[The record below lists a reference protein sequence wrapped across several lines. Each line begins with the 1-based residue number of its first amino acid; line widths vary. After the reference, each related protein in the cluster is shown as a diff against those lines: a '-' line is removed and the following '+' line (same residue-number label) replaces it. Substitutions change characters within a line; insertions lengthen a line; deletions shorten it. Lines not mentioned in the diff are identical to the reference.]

1 MTEGT
6 QDEGAYGR
14 SADPAVDAAEHLA
27 AAIGTPAWAQARD
40 GMLGLLPGDDP
51 RVGERIEAWAAD
63 AARHEGEDLTRYLT
77 ESLPVWRGRIE
88 AALAD
93 DPERAE
99 EARRFADSVQSLL
112 PTPDG
117 GATTQIAVASGHG
130 TVNAV
135 QNGNIY
141 YQVVLGLAPRPR
153 RTSLGKAAVVTSA
166 AAAGSAGGG
175 LVAADGLASDA
186 VRDAGIGQA
195 PHAPLADPV
204 QASTTAVQTASAS
217 GAGTSVPGAAVA
229 AKSGT
234 TVLAKAGA
242 AVAKAVGLG
251 GAGAAGVSVPV
262 LATVVTVV
270 AVVTTTVTVFVPRI
284 MNQSSCDAAAEGRSA
299 PGVLAEAARR
309 VELTSF
315 RYDVT
320 RGRHHV
326 SGAADPHTRTAWFRQ
341 SLTGG
346 AVTSGTIERGEVVL
360 PGGATAPDGVDPRW
374 VRADGAFTDAV
385 DPAAPARELR
395 SVTQARRKGCTFTGT
410 LAPTTEPA
418 ASAGSAEPA
427 VARSGVGRAGPVA
440 ATSAPAAG
448 PSAVNFTARID
459 DRGRLVRLTTDAA
472 ADRPRAAAR
481 YWDFGLAVTA
491 SVPPSGGPPAPS
503 SETATLAG
511 EWTGGWSVVYASGMF
526 TASLSQDGD
535 RISGDLTVEGAPC
548 SLDGSVSGKLQGN
561 RITFGNVNSERKITF
576 SGSVDGDRMTGTFET
591 DCSGAAG
598 SFSAQRSGS

>member
-1 MTEGT
+1 MAEGT
-6 QDEGAYGR
+6 QDDEAYGR

-27 AAIGTPAWAQARD
+27 AAIGTPAWAEARD
-40 GMLGLLPGDDP
+40 GMLGLLPGDDR
-51 RVGERIEAWAAD
+51 RVSERIEAWAAD
-63 AARHEGEDLTRYLT
+63 AARHEGEELSRYLT
-77 ESLPVWRGRIE
+77 DSLPEWRERIE

-112 PTPDG
+112 PAPDG
-117 GATTQIAVASGHG
+117 GTTPQVAMATGHG

-153 RTSLGKAAVVTSA
+153 RTSLRKAAAITTI

-175 LVAADGLASDA
+175 LVAADRLATDA
-186 VRDAGIGQA
+186 VNEAGIGQV
-195 PHAPLADPV
+195 PQAPLADPV
-204 QASTTAVQTASAS
+204 QAAGTATQTTGSVSTAGASA
-217 GAGTSVPGAAVA
+217 PGAAVA

-262 LATVVTVV
+262 VATVVTVV
-270 AVVTTTVTVFVPRI
+270 AVVTTTVTVFVPRV
-284 MNQSSCDAAAEGRSA
+284 MNQTSCDAAAEGRSA
-299 PGVLAEAARR
+299 PAVLAEAARR

-326 SGAADPHTRTAWFRQ
+326 VGAADPHARTAWFRQ
-341 SLTGG
+341 GLTGG
-346 AVTSGTIERGEVVL
+346 AVTSGTIDRGKVVL
-360 PGGATAPDGVDPRW
+360 PADATAPDGVDPRW

-395 SVTQARRKGCTFTGT
+395 SVAQARRKDCTFTGT

-418 ASAGSAEPA
+418 GSAEPA
-427 VARSGVGRAGPVA
+427 VARSGAGRVEPA
-440 ATSAPAAG
+440 AASSAPAAG
-448 PSAVNFTARID
+448 RSAATFTARID
-459 DRGRLVRLTTDAA
+459 DRGRLVHLTTDATRA
-472 ADRPRAAAR
+472 RPRATAR
-481 YWDFGLAVTA
+481 YWDFGLTVTA
-491 SVPPSGGPPAPS
+491 SAPPSGGTPEPS
-503 SETATLAG
+503 SDAATLAG
-511 EWTGGWSVVYASGMF
+511 DWTGSWSVVYASGHLR
-526 TASLSQDGD
+526 ASLSQDGD
-535 RISGDLTVEGAPC
+535 RITGDLTVDGAPC
-548 SLDGSVSGKLQGN
+548 PLDGSLSGRLEGN
-561 RITFGNVNSERKITF
+561 RISFGNVNSERKITF
-576 SGSVDGDRMTGTFET
+576 SGSVEGTTMSGTFET
-591 DCSGAAG
+591 DCGGAAG
-598 SFSAQRSGS
+598 SWNARRSGS